1 MTGKV
6 HESNGKIFIFS
17 VFEEIFG
24 HPVALAWKGVRGYV
38 PGSEDR
44 ALNRTALHKRLML
57 EAEGA
62 AKLNQHEHD
71 R

>member
-1 MTGKV
+1 M
-6 HESNGKIFIFS
+6 FIFS

-38 PGSEDR
+38 PRSEDC
-44 ALNRTALHKRLML
+44 ALNPAALHKSLML
-57 EAEGA
+57 EAEAA
-62 AKLNQHEHD
+62 AKLNQDEHD

>member
-6 HESNGKIFIFS
+6 HESNGKIFVFS

-24 HPVALAWKGVRGYV
+24 HPVALAWKGVRGYA

-44 ALNRTALHKRLML
+44 ALNRATLHKSLML
-57 EAEGA
+57 EAEAA
-62 AKLNQHEHD
+62 AKLNQDEHD